1 MPLTARLARAFLM
14 PLEGNMHRN
23 TLARARLD
31 GAGWAHPYR
40 TGTFDPFLYADGGG
54 GDGSGSGSAGAG
66 NPSGADSAD
75 QGGQPSGQSGSP
87 SGQGGSGT
95 DPWAGFQWDGKVGS
109 LPGPVAKV
117 IRDAREE
124 AGKARTTAKAN
135 AANEARTELLGTI
148 SKALGLEGDQPPTA
162 EQLTQQLTESHGK
175 LTAAE
180 ERAASAALEL
190 HVYKTAARLG
200 ANADALLDS
209 RAFCDTIDN
218 IDPSGMSPEE
228 FNTTVEKAINEA
240 IGRNAQLRTVPGAPR
255 RGGGDFAGGPGTT
268 GRPTSLG
275 QAVAGALNA
284 G

>member
-1 MPLTARLARAFLM
+1 
-14 PLEGNMHRN
+14 MHRS
-23 TLARARLD
+23 TLARTRLD
-31 GAGWAHPYR
+31 GAGWAHPYS
-40 TGTFDPFLYADGGG
+40 TGPFDPWLYADGGDG
-54 GDGSGSGSAGAG
+54 AGSGSGSGGAG
-66 NPSGADSAD
+66 DGTGD
-75 QGGQPSGQSGSP
+75 GG
-87 SGQGGSGT
+87 SGQGGQGSGPSGSQSGQGGAVT
-95 DPWAGFQWDGKVGS
+95 DPWAGYQWDGKVDS
-109 LPGPVAKV
+109 LPEPVAKA
-117 IRDAREE
+117 IRDARAE
-124 AGKARTTAKAN
+124 AGKERTTAKAN
-135 AANEARTELLGTI
+135 AANEARNELLGTI

-218 IDPSGMSPEE
+218 IDPSDMTPEA
-228 FNTTVEKAINEA
+228 FNTAVETAINEA
-240 IGRNAQLRTVPGAPR
+240 LGRNPQLRAGQAPR
-255 RGGGDFAGGPGTT
+255 RGGGEFPGGPGTT